1 MSALLTGLLL
11 LALLVLVLAPALRE
25 LFWPTDVAPLNVPR
39 NHDNAAARFA
49 DNYRARLEQTL
60 SAPLPAA
67 LLRPDAAARTAQL
80 GLHWCAPGHQV
91 SQASLPLVGAGDLS
105 LPPDFQHRH
114 EVYAAGD
121 LVLGRNALARAAY
134 AEGDLRLDAGARVTR
149 WAHARHVVLGS
160 GSQVGARVT
169 ASQSILLAPG
179 ARFLRARAP
188 TIAAAADAS
197 TASPVSTPRQTEARQ
212 RFNGGPGVHRDEAC
226 GRWRVPG
233 TLSLPPGTEVNGDL
247 IVRGDADLGANCVVH
262 GSLKVHG
269 RLALG
274 PGCVIDGACVVTGT
288 VRVGANVLMAGPLI
302 GEAQVHIGPAAIIG
316 RPDAQT
322 SVNGQ
327 LVALAPAATVHGSIW
342 AKVDAGALK

>member
-11 LALLVLVLAPALRE
+11 LALLLLVLAPALRE

-60 SAPLPAA
+60 GAPLPAA
-67 LLRPDAAARTAQL
+67 LLQPGATARTAQL
-80 GLHWCAPGHQV
+80 GLHWCPPGHQV
-91 SQASLPLVGAGDLS
+91 SQASLPLVGAGELT

-121 LVLGRNALARAAY
+121 LVLGRNALTRAAY
-134 AEGDLRLDAGARVTR
+134 AEGDLRLEAGARVTR

-160 GSQVGARVT
+160 DSQVGARVT
-169 ASQSILLAPG
+169 ASHSILLAQG

-188 TIAAAADAS
+188 KISAATDATIAPRVPIPWTADAR
-197 TASPVSTPRQTEARQ
+197 P
-212 RFNGGPGVHRDEAC
+212 RFNGGPGVHHDEAC

-247 IVRGDADLGANCVVH
+247 IVHGDARLGANCVVH

-274 PGCVIDGACVVTGT
+274 PDCVIDGACVVTGE
-288 VRVGANVLMAGPLI
+288 VQVGANVLMAGPLI
-302 GEAQVHIGPAAIIG
+302 GEAQVNIGPAAIIG
-316 RPDAQT
+316 RPDAET
-322 SVNGQ
+322 SVNGER
-327 LVALAPAATVHGSIW
+327 VTLAPAATVHGSIW
-342 AKVDAGALK
+342 AKVEAGALK